1 MTQHHRTPAH
11 ISIALLVLFL
21 SVAGCT
27 PSSKSQLL
35 RTSFLPPAP
44 PAAQPDILLTTPP
57 AMDKMYANVQP
68 NPVISLAAP
77 PRLNETER
85 RVLQAQEHFDA
96 GKVAYHDGRI
106 EEARREFNRAVD

>member
-11 ISIALLVLFL
+11 ISIALLILFL
-21 SVAGCT
+21 VVAGCT

-35 RTSFLPPAP
+35 RSSFLPPAP
-44 PAAQPDILLTTPP
+44 PPSAEPDILLTTPP
-57 AMDKMYANVQP
+57 AVDKMYANVQP

-77 PRLNETER
+77 PRLTETER

-96 GKVAYHDGRI
+96 GR
-106 EEARREFNRAVD
+106 